1 MAGIGQGEK
10 WGGGGGVVVHI
21 KASEEPQGVLY
32 GLQCGQKESGGGEKR
47 T

>member
-1 MAGIGQGEK
+1 MASIGQGEK
-10 WGGGGGVVVHI
+10 LGGGGGGGHI

-47 T
+47 A